1 MRFLSFLFVT
11 IVSAGIIFL
20 QGCEAPLQT
29 PAESSGFEDIT
40 HYDQI
45 ISFCRDAAGKSDL
58 LEMEVF
64 GQSAE
69 GRDLV
74 VMKASNDQA
83 GLPEEEKIRILMFAQ
98 QHGNEQSGKEGS
110 LLLIRDIA
118 NGEFDHW
125 FKDIELYI
133 VPQVNPDGGEENR
146 RANAQGF
153 DLNRDHVVQEAPE
166 TRALHS
172 LFRQWMPHVTIDV
185 HEYFPYRD
193 AWAEFG
199 GYKQFDVQVGVTT
212 NINIDHQL
220 QQYSL
225 TETLP
230 WIEQHLAAEG
240 YTFHNYLV
248 GPPPSEGIT
257 RHSTIDINDGRQSF
271 GILNTMSFIYEGING
286 RDRYLD
292 QLEHRSMGQL
302 EAMIAMMDFM
312 QINRRE
318 VVVMVNDS
326 REQLKHGNAKGTV
339 AIQTDYVR
347 SGEPLFMPLKS
358 FSTGADTVV
367 QVDNY
372 HPLVEP
378 VVVTERP
385 LGYLIPGEDH
395 QLIEWLSLHDILTEE
410 QLPGEVN
417 VYAYQLAE
425 SGPEKGETPPKTQ
438 IHIDQEMNNY
448 VYVSSAQLHGS
459 FLSLTLEPHSD
470 IALGRHQNFAYL
482 LEGVTHYPVY
492 RVESA
497 E

>member
-1 MRFLSFLFVT
+1 MSSLFVT
-11 IVSAGIIFL
+11 IVSAGIFFL

-45 ISFCRDAAGKSDL
+45 ISFCRNAADNSDL

-74 VMKASNDQA
+74 VMKANNDQT
-83 GLPEEEKIRILMFAQ
+83 GQPGEEKLRILMFAQ

-110 LLLIRDIA
+110 LLLIKDIV
-118 NGEFDHW
+118 NGKFDHW
-125 FKDIELYI
+125 FKEMELWI
-133 VPQVNPDGGEENR
+133 IPQVNPDGGEENR
-146 RANAQGF
+146 RTNAQGL

-185 HEYFPYRD
+185 HEYFPYSD
-193 AWAEFG
+193 SWADFG

-212 NINIDHQL
+212 NINID
-220 QQYSL
+220 QQVQHYSL

-230 WIEQHLAAEG
+230 WIERHLAAEG

-248 GPPPSEGIT
+248 GPPPLEGIT
-257 RHSTIDINDGRQSF
+257 RHSTIDINDGRQGF
-271 GILNTMSFIYEGING
+271 GILNTMSFIYEGVNG
-286 RDRYLD
+286 RDRYVD
-292 QLEHRSMGQL
+292 QLEHRSRGQL

-312 QINRRE
+312 QDNRDE
-318 VVVMVNDS
+318 VVFMVNDS
-326 REQLKHGNAKGTV
+326 REQLEQGKAGSTV
-339 AIQTDYVR
+339 AVKTDYIR
-347 SGEPLFMPLKS
+347 SEEPLFMPLRS
-358 FSTGADTVV
+358 SSTGADTVV

-385 LGYLIPGEDH
+385 LGYLISREDH
-395 QLIEWLSLHDILTEE
+395 QLMNWLSLHDIRIEA
-410 QLPGEVN
+410 QLPDEVN
-417 VYAYQLAE
+417 IYAYQLTE
-425 SGPEKGETPPKTQ
+425 TETKNGEHPPKTQ
-438 IHIDQEMNNY
+438 IHLNPEMNNF
-448 VYVSSAQLHGS
+448 VYVPSAQLHGN

-470 IALGRHQNFAYL
+470 IALGRHQNFTHL

-492 RVESA
+492 RVETI